1 MLRPRQ
7 TGDRLSLPGRGEKTV
22 KKLLIDGRVPRRVRE
37 RVPILAD
44 EAGVVWLGG
53 FGPHQDRLAAP
64 GAEALEITAV
74 RET

>member
-1 MLRPRQ
+1 M
-7 TGDRLSLPGRGEKTV
+7 

-74 RET
+74 QET